1 MKKVLIISYYWPPAG
16 GPGSQRAVKFAKYL
30 PEFGWEPVVL
40 TVRKGEFPY
49 IDLTLSND
57 IPSSLK
63 IFKTNSVEPFT
74 LFKTFTGRKK
84 RDLIPI
90 GLLTSKK
97 GGIRDRIA
105 YWIRTNLFVPDA
117 RIGWIP
123 LTYKFGLDIIK
134 KERIDIIFTTSPP
147 HSLQLSGYLLKRKT
161 GLPWVTDLRDP
172 WVDIRYYEHLN
183 RFFMAEKLD
192 TYFENKVLSSTNY
205 LISIN
210 SRIID
215 HYLNKR
221 NLKDYKA
228 IPNGFDQIYFDKYA
242 YKRDNLFKILH
253 VGNWGNDQNS
263 PELFAALKNIG
274 ILKKD
279 FLNHLKVTNYGK
291 VSADVMKS
299 VRLYNLEKNFSSKD
313 YIPYENMVREI
324 VNSDLLLI
332 IIARAEKN
340 EMFIS
345 AKIFDYL
352 GAKRPIF
359 ALAPLNGELA
369 KLIKDH
375 QAGFVIDYKN
385 EELIE
390 SKIKKIYE
398 YWLDN
403 KDLNLKYVGIK
414 KYERKILAKQLSS
427 VLDKTWRR
435 NV

>member
-30 PEFGWEPVVL
+30 PEFGWEPVIL
-40 TVRKGEFPY
+40 TVRKGEFAY
-49 IDLTLSND
+49 IDLTLFKDVPSN
-57 IPSSLK
+57 LK
-63 IFKTNSVEPFT
+63 IYRTNSIEPFT
-74 LFKTFTGRKK
+74 LFKTFTGRNKG
-84 RDLIPI
+84 DLIPI
-90 GLLTSKK
+90 GILTSKK
-97 GGIRDRIA
+97 GRIRDTVA
-105 YWIRTNLFVPDA
+105 YWIRSNLFVPDA

-123 LTYKFGLDIIK
+123 YAYKLGLDIIR

-147 HSLQLSGYLLKRKT
+147 HSLQLSGYLLKKRT

-172 WVDIRYYEHLN
+172 WVDIRYYEHLD

-192 TYFENKVLSSTNY
+192 TCFENKVLSSTDY

-210 SRIID
+210 SRIVD

-228 IPNGFDQIYFDKYA
+228 IPNGFDQIYFDKFA
-242 YKRDNLFKILH
+242 YKRDNFFKILH
-253 VGNWGNDQNS
+253 VGNWGTDQNS
-263 PELFAALKNIG
+263 PELFAALKRIG
-274 ILKKD
+274 ILKTH
-279 FLNHLKVTNYGK
+279 FLNHVKVTNYGK
-291 VSADVMKS
+291 VSAEVMRS
-299 VRLYNLEKNFSSKD
+299 VRLNNLEKNFFSKQ

-352 GAKRPIF
+352 GARRPIF

-369 KLIKDH
+369 KLMKDH
-375 QAGFVIDYKN
+375 QVGFVVDYNDEK
-385 EELIE
+385 LIE

-403 KDLNLKYVGIK
+403 KDLNLKYVGIE
-414 KYERKILAKQLSS
+414 KYERKNLAKQLSS
-427 VLDKTWRR
+427 ILETTWRR